1 MSHLTFDV
9 VVVGAGPAGSTAA
22 REAASR
28 GASVLLLDRAKFP
41 RDKPCGGGVTV
52 RCANLLPFSIEPVV
66 EDVITG
72 ARLKIGRGREVVR
85 DSKRP
90 LTFMTQRRRLD
101 AYLVEQAQAAGAEF
115 RDGDGVVGVER
126 MPDTTFV
133 VTTKGGTVVES
144 RVVIGADGANG
155 VVGNRL
161 GYEAAATAAVALEG
175 NFPYPDGVPDRWKH
189 RVALHFGD
197 YPGGYGW
204 VFPKGDH
211 VNVGIGGWKEAMGP
225 NLRELLAHVCRVYG
239 FDVNALQNLRGHHL
253 PMQRR
258 GMVMAAQGSAVIG
271 DAAGLVDPLSGE
283 GIYAAL
289 ASGTAIGPVIE
300 DYLAG
305 RVQTLAPYQRALEG
319 DLLREV
325 DTSRALMDIFHAS
338 PGPFIWMMQHVGPF
352 WQGAVDLVR
361 GDATYL
367 DLTERLGPVGPAL
380 LGPTARGGRALTRL
394 RGLRKPAVAG
404 ASPGRASGV

>member
-1 MSHLTFDV
+1 MTEITVDV
-9 VVVGAGPAGSTAA
+9 VVVGAGPAGSTTA

-41 RDKPCGGGVTV
+41 RDKPCGGGVTI
-52 RCANLLPFSIEPVV
+52 RCAGLLPFSIEPVI

-72 ARLKIGRGREVVR
+72 ARLKIGNGREVIR

-90 LTFMTQRRRLD
+90 LTYMTQRRRLD
-101 AYLVEQAQAAGAEF
+101 AFLVEQAQAAGAEF
-115 RDGDGVVGVER
+115 RDGDAVTTVER
-126 MPDTTFV
+126 LPDKTYTV
-133 VTTKGGTVVES
+133 GTKGGTNIHA

-175 NFPYPDGVPDRWKH
+175 NVAYPEGVPERWKH

-211 VNVGIGGWKEAMGP
+211 VNVGVGGWKDAAGTNVRDM
-225 NLRELLAHVCRVYG
+225 LARVCEVYG
-239 FDVNALQNLRGHHL
+239 FEVAELTNLRGHHL

-258 GMVMAAQGSAVIG
+258 GMVMAAAGSAVVG

-305 RVQTLAPYQRALEG
+305 RVTSLTGYQTALEAG
-319 DLLREV
+319 LLEEV
-325 DTSRALMDIFHAS
+325 ETSTALMDIFHAY
-338 PGPFIWMMQHVGPF
+338 PTPFIWMMQHVGPF
-352 WQGAVDLVR
+352 WRSSVDLIR
-361 GDATYL
+361 GEATYMSL
-367 DLTERLGPVGPAL
+367 AQRLGPIGPPM
-380 LGPTARGGRALTRL
+380 LGPTAALGRTVTRL
-394 RGLRKPAVAG
+394 RRRRTT
-404 ASPGRASGV
+404 RA

>member
-1 MSHLTFDV
+1 MTTLTADV

-22 REAASR
+22 REIASR

-41 RDKPCGGGVTV
+41 RDKPCGGGVTI

-72 ARLKIGRGREVVR
+72 ARMQVRGRREVVR
-85 DSKRP
+85 DDTRP
-90 LTFMTQRRRLD
+90 LTYMTQRRRLD

-115 RDGDGVVGVER
+115 RDGEA
-126 MPDTTFV
+126 
-133 VTTKGGTVVES
+133 VTTVRREVSGSYTLATRGGTTVET
-144 RVVIGADGANG
+144 RIVIGADGANG

-161 GYEAAATAAVALEG
+161 GYEAAASHAVALEG
-175 NFPYPDGVPDRWKH
+175 NYPYPDGVPERWRH
-189 RVALHFGD
+189 RVALHFGG

-211 VNVGIGGWKEAMGP
+211 VNVGVGGWKGAMGSD
-225 NLRELLAHVCRVYG
+225 LREHLAEVCRVYG
-239 FDVNALQNLRGHHL
+239 FDMVRLENLRGHHL

-258 GMVMAAQGSAVIG
+258 GMVMAAQGSAVVG

-289 ASGTAIGPVIE
+289 VSGAAVAPSVE

-305 RVQTLAPYQRALEG
+305 RVQTLAGYQLALER
-319 DLLREV
+319 DLLTELEAS
-325 DTSRALMDIFHAS
+325 TALMDIFHAY
-338 PGPFIWMMQHVGPF
+338 PDPFVWALQHVGRF
-352 WQGAVDLVR
+352 WRGGVDLLR
-361 GDATYL
+361 GEATYVE
-367 DLTERLGPVGPAL
+367 LTQSFGAPGRIL
-380 LGPTARGGRALTRL
+380 LRPTASIGRLASRRFRRRDTR
-394 RGLRKPAVAG
+394 
-404 ASPGRASGV
+404 S

>member
-1 MSHLTFDV
+1 MTTSASFDV
-9 VVVGAGPAGSTAA
+9 VVVGAGPAGSTTA

-41 RDKPCGGGVTV
+41 RDKPCGGGVTI

-72 ARLKIGRGREVVR
+72 ARLQVRGRREVVR
-85 DSKRP
+85 DSAQP
-90 LTFMTQRRRLD
+90 VTYMTQRRRLD

-115 RDGDGVVGVER
+115 RDDHGVTDIVANPDGTYVVK
-126 MPDTTFV
+126 
-133 VTTKGGTVVES
+133 TKDS
-144 RVVIGADGANG
+144 QFHARVLIGADGANG

-161 GYEAAATAAVALEG
+161 GYEAAASAAVALEG
-175 NFPYPDGVPDRWKH
+175 NVPFPDGVPDRWRN
-189 RVALHFGD
+189 RVALHFGN

-211 VNVGIGGWKEAMGP
+211 VNVGVGGWKHVMGP
-225 NLRELLAHVCRVYG
+225 QLREHLQRVCDTYG
-239 FDVNALQNLRGHHL
+239 FQVSQLENLRGHHL

-258 GMVMAAQGSAVIG
+258 GMVMAARSSAVVG

-289 ASGTAIGPVIE
+289 ASGIATGPVIE

-305 RVQTLAPYQRALEG
+305 RVNSLQGYQHALER
-319 DLLREV
+319 DLLAEV
-325 DTSRALMDIFHAS
+325 DASTALMDIFHAF
-338 PGPFIWMMQHVGPF
+338 PDPFVWMLQHVGRF
-352 WQGAVDLVR
+352 WQGGVDLLR
-361 GDATYL
+361 GDVSYV
-367 DLTERLGPVGPAL
+367 DLTYQFGAPGHAL
-380 LGPTARGGRALTRL
+380 LRPAAAAGRLATRL
-394 RGLRKPAVAG
+394 QQRRSARTK
-404 ASPGRASGV
+404 

>member
-1 MSHLTFDV
+1 MTEITVDV
-9 VVVGAGPAGSTAA
+9 VVVGAGPAGSTTA

-41 RDKPCGGGVTV
+41 RDKPCGGGVTI
-52 RCANLLPFSIEPVV
+52 RCAGLLPFSIDPVV

-72 ARLKIGRGREVVR
+72 ARLKIGNGREIIR

-90 LTFMTQRRRLD
+90 LTYMTQRRRLD
-101 AYLVEQAQAAGAEF
+101 AFLVEQAQAAGAEF
-115 RDGDGVVGVER
+115 RDGDGVTTVER
-126 MPDTTFV
+126 NPDKTYTV
-133 VTTKGGTVVES
+133 GTKGGTTVHA

-161 GYEAAATAAVALEG
+161 GYEAAATSAVALEG
-175 NFPYPDGVPDRWKH
+175 NVIYPEGVPDRWKH
-189 RVALHFGD
+189 RVALHFGN

-211 VNVGIGGWKEAMGP
+211 VNVGVGGWKDAAGTNVRDM
-225 NLRELLAHVCRVYG
+225 LARVCEVYG
-239 FDVNALQNLRGHHL
+239 FEVSELTNLRGHHL

-258 GMVMAAQGSAVIG
+258 GMVMAAGGSAVVG

-305 RVQTLAPYQRALEG
+305 RVTSLAGYQTALEG
-319 DLLREV
+319 GLLEEV
-325 DTSRALMDIFHAS
+325 ETSTALMDIFHAY
-338 PGPFIWMMQHVGPF
+338 PTPFIWMMQHVGPF
-352 WQGAVDLVR
+352 WRSSVDLIR
-361 GDATYL
+361 GEATYMSL
-367 DLTERLGPVGPAL
+367 AQRLGPVGPPL
-380 LGPTARGGRALTRL
+380 LGPTASLGRTVTRL
-394 RGLRKPAVAG
+394 RRRRTA
-404 ASPGRASGV
+404 RR

>member
-1 MSHLTFDV
+1 M
-9 VVVGAGPAGSTAA
+9 VVVGAGPAGSTTA

-28 GASVLLLDRAKFP
+28 GASVILLDRAKFP
-41 RDKPCGGGVTV
+41 RDKPCGGGVTI

-72 ARLKIGRGREVVR
+72 ARLKIRGGREKVR
-85 DSKRP
+85 DAKQP
-90 LTFMTQRRRLD
+90 LTYMTQRRHLD
-101 AYLVEQAQAAGAEF
+101 AFLVEQAQAAGAEF
-115 RDGDGVVGVER
+115 RDGMSVTEVR
-126 MPDTTFV
+126 ATPDRTY
-133 VTTKGGTVVES
+133 TVSTRDTEILA

-175 NFPYPDGVPDRWKH
+175 NFPYPDGVPERWRH
-189 RVALHFGD
+189 RVALHFGS

-211 VNVGIGGWKEAMGP
+211 VNVGVGGWKDAMGP
-225 NLRELLAHVCRVYG
+225 RLREHLAAVCETYG
-239 FDVNALQNLRGHHL
+239 FEVDRLENLRGHHL

-258 GMVMAAQGSAVIG
+258 GMVMAAQGSAVVG

-305 RVQTLAPYQRALEG
+305 RVSSLSGYQAVLERG
-319 DLLREV
+319 LLREV
-325 DTSRALMDIFHAS
+325 DASTALMDIFHAW
-338 PGPFIWMMQHVGPF
+338 PDPFVWMLGHVGRF
-352 WQGAVDLVR
+352 WQGGVDLLR
-361 GDATYL
+361 GDSTYE
-367 DLTERLGPVGPAL
+367 DLTYSFGSPGHAL
-380 LGPTARGGRALTRL
+380 LGPAAAVGRRVTARRLKAAGR
-394 RGLRKPAVAG
+394 
-404 ASPGRASGV
+404 

>member
-1 MSHLTFDV
+1 MSQITTDV
-9 VVVGAGPAGSTAA
+9 VVVGAGPAGSTSA

-28 GASVLLLDRAKFP
+28 GASVVLLERARFP
-41 RDKPCGGGVTV
+41 RDKPCGGGVTI
-52 RCANLLPFSIEPVV
+52 RCANLLPFSIDPVV
-66 EDVITG
+66 EDVVTG
-72 ARLKIGRGREVVR
+72 ARLKIGGGREVIR
-85 DSKRP
+85 DAKQP
-90 LTFMTQRRRLD
+90 LTYMTQRRRLD
-101 AYLVEQAQAAGAEF
+101 SFLVERAQEAGADF
-115 RDGDGVVGVER
+115 RDGETVTSVER
-126 MPDTTFV
+126 RRDGSYTV
-133 VTTKGGTVVES
+133 ATKGGTILQT

-175 NFPYPDGVPDRWKH
+175 NVRYPEGVPDRWRH

-211 VNVGIGGWKEAMGP
+211 VNVGVGGWKDATGMDVRDM
-225 NLRELLAHVCRVYG
+225 LQRVCEVYG
-239 FDVNALQNLRGHHL
+239 FQVSDLTNLRGHHL

-258 GMVMAAQGSAVIG
+258 GMLMAAGGSAVVG

-305 RVQTLAPYQRALEG
+305 RVTSLAGYQAALR
-319 DLLREV
+319 DSLLEEV
-325 DTSRALMDIFHAS
+325 EASTALMDIFHAY
-338 PGPFIWMMQHVGPF
+338 PAPFIWMMQHVGPF
-352 WQGAVDLVR
+352 WRGSVDLS
-361 GDATYL
+361 DT
-367 DLTERLGPVGPAL
+367 PHPM
-380 LGPTARGGRALTRL
+380 
-394 RGLRKPAVAG
+394 
-404 ASPGRASGV
+404 

>member
-1 MSHLTFDV
+1 MTELTVDV
-9 VVVGAGPAGSTAA
+9 AVVGAGPAGSTTA

-41 RDKPCGGGVTV
+41 RDKPCGGGVTI
-52 RCANLLPFSIEPVV
+52 RCANLLPFSIDPVV

-72 ARLKIGRGREVVR
+72 ARLKIGNGREVTR

-90 LTFMTQRRRLD
+90 LTYMTQRRRLD
-101 AYLVEQAQAAGAEF
+101 AFLVEQAQAVGAEF
-115 RDGDGVVGVER
+115 RDGEAVTTVER
-126 MPDTTFV
+126 RPDRTYTV
-133 VTTKGGTVVES
+133 QTKGGTTVHA

-175 NFPYPDGVPDRWKH
+175 NVPYPDGVPDRWRH

-211 VNVGIGGWKEAMGP
+211 VNVGVGGWKDTRGVNVRDM
-225 NLRELLAHVCRVYG
+225 LAHVCDVYG
-239 FDVNALQNLRGHHL
+239 FEVSDLTNLRGHHL

-258 GMVMAAQGSAVIG
+258 GMLMAAAGSAVVG

-305 RVQTLAPYQRALEG
+305 RVASLAGYQAALQDG
-319 DLLREV
+319 LLEEV
-325 DTSRALMDIFHAS
+325 ATSTALMDIFHAY
-338 PGPFIWMMQHVGPF
+338 PAPFIWMMQHVGPF
-352 WQGAVDLVR
+352 WRSSVDLIR
-361 GDATYL
+361 GDATYMS
-367 DLTERLGPVGPAL
+367 LTERLGPVGPPL
-380 LGPTARGGRALTRL
+380 LGPTAALGRTVTRL
-394 RGLRKPAVAG
+394 RRRRTARG
-404 ASPGRASGV
+404 

>member
-1 MSHLTFDV
+1 MTNLTYDV
-9 VVVGAGPAGSTAA
+9 VVVGAGPSGTTTA

-41 RDKPCGGGVTV
+41 RDKPCGGGVTI
-52 RCANLLPFSIEPVV
+52 RCANLLPFSIDPVV
-66 EDVITG
+66 EDVVTG
-72 ARLKIGRGREVVR
+72 ARLKIGNGREVVR
-85 DSKRP
+85 DSKRV
-90 LTFMTQRRRLD
+90 LTYMTQRRRLD
-101 AYLVEQAQAAGAEF
+101 AFLAERAQEAGADF
-115 RDGDGVVGVER
+115 RDGESVTEVER
-126 MPDTTFV
+126 RADGSYTIQ
-133 VTTKGGTVVES
+133 TKGGTTVQS
-144 RVVIGADGANG
+144 RVIIGADGANG

-189 RVALHFGD
+189 RVALHFGE

-211 VNVGIGGWKEAMGP
+211 VNVGVGGWKDAVGT
-225 NLRELLAHVCRVYG
+225 NVREMLAHICQVYG
-239 FDVNALQNLRGHHL
+239 FDQSKLTNLRGHHL

-258 GMVMAAQGSAVIG
+258 GMVMAAQGSAVVG

-305 RVQTLAPYQRALEG
+305 RVNSLTGYQATLEG
-319 DLLREV
+319 GLLQEV
-325 DTSRALMDIFHAS
+325 QTSTALMDIFHAN
-338 PGPFIWMMQHVGPF
+338 PAPFIWMMQHVGPF
-352 WQGAVDLVR
+352 WEGSVDLIR
-361 GDATYL
+361 GEATYM
-367 DLTERLGPVGPAL
+367 DLTHRLGPAGPAL
-380 LGPTARGGRALTRL
+380 LGPTANLGRLYTRL
-394 RGLRKPAVAG
+394 RGRRKA
-404 ASPGRASGV
+404 RR

>member
-1 MSHLTFDV
+1 MTTLTPDV

-22 REAASR
+22 REIASR

-41 RDKPCGGGVTV
+41 RDKPCGGGVTI

-72 ARLKIGRGREVVR
+72 ARMQVRDRREVVR
-85 DSKRP
+85 DAREP
-90 LTFMTQRRRLD
+90 LTYMTQRRRLD
-101 AYLVEQAQAAGAEF
+101 AFLVEQAQAAGVEF
-115 RDGDGVVGVER
+115 RDGEGVTSVLRNGDGTYAIGTR
-126 MPDTTFV
+126 
-133 VTTKGGTVVES
+133 GGTQVCA

-175 NFPYPDGVPDRWKH
+175 NFPYPDGVPERWRH
-189 RVALHFGD
+189 RVALHFGR

-211 VNVGIGGWKEAMGP
+211 VNVGVGGWKSVMGTD
-225 NLRELLAHVCRVYG
+225 LRTHLAEVCRVYG
-239 FDVNALQNLRGHHL
+239 FDIDTLENLRGHHL

-258 GMVMAAQGSAVIG
+258 GMVMAAAGSAVVG

-289 ASGTAIGPVIE
+289 TSGAAVAPAVE

-305 RVQTLAPYQRALEG
+305 RVDTLAGYQLGLERG
-319 DLLREV
+319 LLREV
-325 DTSRALMDIFHAS
+325 DASTALMDIFHAF
-338 PGPFIWMMQHVGPF
+338 PDPFVWMLQHVGRF
-352 WQGAVDLVR
+352 WQGGVDLLR
-361 GDATYL
+361 GDATYE
-367 DLTERLGPVGPAL
+367 DLTATFGAP
-380 LGPTARGGRALTRL
+380 GRALLAPAARAGRIAAKRYRPARPRKG
-394 RGLRKPAVAG
+394 RG
-404 ASPGRASGV
+404 